1 MGPTDAFKATAFKL
15 QSVSLHASVRDRLAS
30 LVSAMDLMSDV
41 IEAFFEFG
49 GGSEREPLWCSAG
62 YRILGTGEIV
72 CSVKLP
78 FALAEAAIVGRS
90 KISLDLSPGGQIDVS
105 VAGVLANEQLDGL
118 VARAVSE
125 TTLGL
130 EEATALDLKAL
141 LRRLERSVGLVQEAI
156 ARMPTAPKVASIDG
170 ASLLKRGIV

>member
-1 MGPTDAFKATAFKL
+1 MSPTDAFKATSFKL
-15 QSVSLHASVRDRLAS
+15 QSIWFHASLRDRLAS
-30 LVSAMDLMSDV
+30 LVTAMDLMSDV
-41 IEAFFEFG
+41 LEAFLEFG

-78 FALAEAAIVGRS
+78 FVLAEAAIVGQS

-105 VAGVLANEQLDGL
+105 VAGVLANEQLDEL

-125 TTLGL
+125 ANLGL
-130 EEATALDLKAL
+130 EEATALELKSL
-141 LRRLERSVGLVQEAI
+141 LRRLERSLGLVKEAI
-156 ARMPTAPKVASIDG
+156 ARMPTAPEVSSIDG
-170 ASLLKRGIV
+170 ASLFERGLA

>member
-1 MGPTDAFKATAFKL
+1 LHENVVELYGSLALTGIGHWTDIAIA
-15 QSVSLHASVRDRLAS
+15 
-30 LVSAMDLMSDV
+30 
-41 IEAFFEFG
+41 
-49 GGSEREPLWCSAG
+49 
-62 YRILGTGEIV
+62 TGEIV
-72 CSVKLP
+72 SSVKLP

-90 KISLDLSPGGQIDVS
+90 KISVDLSPSGQNDVS

-141 LRRLERSVGLVQEAI
+141 LRRVKRSVGLVKEAI
-156 ARMPTAPKVASIDG
+156 ARMPTAPAD
-170 ASLLKRGIV
+170 ASLTAIPSSKGLN